1 MSSKSRAWDYF
12 KKTNEKFA
20 KCSLCKREFKLS
32 GNTTNLIDHMKRK
45 HNEVWMWSSTVSVTQ
60 DVDTTEQNEKMG
72 PSPKKRNTLKNYFDR
87 SSKYP
92 DGKTKQ
98 NLDNKYVRMIAVDME
113 PLRKGEHEGFRD
125 FVNALDSRYEIPDTT
140 ILKKKLLPEYY
151 ENVKQKLV
159 IALSKPE
166 HVSVTTDLWTSIANE
181 GILSVTCHFFHNEK
195 LIAPLLEVVKMEG
208 SHNAENIASMLDA
221 TLSKWDIRSKCEA
234 ITTDNA
240 QTMIN
245 AAAKLHIRHIPCFA
259 HTLNLTVSD
268 SFAVT
273 CLDQILKKCKSIVT
287 FFKMSTLASDK
298 LRAIQRELNKPE
310 LKVIQEVPTRW
321 NSAYH
326 MLQRIVTMKTELTLA
341 LNECN
346 RAPPGV
352 NADEYLIIQET
363 IQILE
368 PFDLATT
375 KISGESYITL
385 SLIIPL
391 IRGIKTKL
399 VEVESQIVTESGN
412 KILLCM
418 MGSVD
423 KRLSPYESRTP
434 VVLATILDPR
444 FKKKGFK
451 TSDDE
456 KRAGQWLE
464 KAYAS
469 HLTKERLAVE
479 ETQPTPSTSSGTSN
493 DLLGFL
499 DVPDVSTPLSNSLVD
514 VRQYLEKPVIDRKEC
529 PITYWK
535 YTNNKLK
542 ELAMLYLCIPAS
554 SVPSERIFSK
564 AGQILTERRNRLKEK
579 RLNELLF
586 IKQNSCYFND

>member
-1 MSSKSRAWDYF
+1 MSSKSRAWEFF

-20 KCSLCKREFKLS
+20 KCSLCKREYKLS

-45 HNEVWMWSSTVSVTQ
+45 HNEVWSSNVSVTQ
-60 DVDTTEQNEKMG
+60 DVDTTEQNEQMG
-72 PSPKKRNTLKNYFDR
+72 PTPKKRNTLKNYYDR

-92 DGKTKQ
+92 DGKTKK

-140 ILKKKLLPEYY
+140 KLKKKLLPEYY
-151 ENVKQKLV
+151 ENVKQELV
-159 IALSKPE
+159 IALSKAE

-195 LIAPLLEVVKMEG
+195 LIAPLLEVVMMEG
-208 SHNAENIASMLDA
+208 SHNAENIASVLDA
-221 TLSKWDIRSKCEA
+221 TLSKWGVRSKCES

-245 AAAKLHIRHIPCFA
+245 AAVKLHLRHIPCFA
-259 HTLNLTVSD
+259 HTLNLTVTD

-273 CLDQILKKCKSIVT
+273 CLDQILKKCKLIVT

-298 LRAIQRELNKPE
+298 LRAIQRELNKAE
-310 LKVIQEVPTRW
+310 LRVIQEVPTRW

-326 MLQRIVTMKTELTLA
+326 MLQRLVTMKTELTLA

-385 SLIIPL
+385 SLVIRL

-399 VEVESQIVTESGN
+399 AEVESQIVTESGK
-412 KILLCM
+412 KILLCVKA
-418 MGSVD
+418 SVD
-423 KRLSPYESRTP
+423 KRLSPYENRTP

-451 TSDDE
+451 TSDEE
-456 KRAGQWLE
+456 KRAVQWLE

-469 HLTKERLAVE
+469 HLSKERLAE
-479 ETQPTPSTSSGTSN
+479 ETQQPTPSTSSGTPG
-493 DLLGFL
+493 DLLEFL
-499 DVPDVSTPLSNSLVD
+499 DVPDVSTPL
-514 VRQYLEKPVIDRKEC
+514 RAI
-529 PITYWK
+529 
-535 YTNNKLK
+535 
-542 ELAMLYLCIPAS
+542 ML
-554 SVPSERIFSK
+554 
-564 AGQILTERRNRLKEK
+564 
-579 RLNELLF
+579 LN
-586 IKQNSCYFND
+586 Q